1 MEQYL
6 VPGRTRKDTKMQKLI
21 LPGEWEND
29 SFPPPPKRKLRRR
42 KNRSRLAV
50 ISVVV
55 VLSLML
61 SAGSAFAFF
70 KLKNTSLTSNALYQS
85 VMSNQSQVQH
95 YQTRMNNQSQTV
107 DSNLRAVTTINGL
120 QRISVIGST
129 AFIVD
134 GHGRTISADP
144 NPYGIAIA
152 PTGAPASQTP
162 GSLRSGD
169 IVVTNFGANQT
180 GTTLVRF
187 PAGKGP
193 GLLFNTMPNPGTKGP
208 AFEAFN
214 TLTGTDWVANFSA
227 NNVQVFRPNG
237 SVLAT
242 ITSPLFKMPWAQ
254 AFNHGLHNPVD
265 GSVGSFFTTN
275 TADATIDRID
285 VIPTRNGTTFRV
297 FQIGQLTQMN
307 GGTKINAAWI
317 PSLHVGSHHYTDVLL
332 ALDLANNR
340 VAAYPNSTTL
350 NTTTMHSTS
359 KGITV
364 FGGKPLNMPG
374 GLTIN
379 PLNGD
384 LLVVNLNDNNLVE
397 LNLLQ
402 GKAVGV
408 RLLDNVP
415 VDAQSGNGSALF
427 GVAAARDIQGNLEVF
442 FTDDNM
448 NTLNLL
454 SR

>member
-1 MEQYL
+1 
-6 VPGRTRKDTKMQKLI
+6 MQKMI
-21 LPGEWEND
+21 LPGGWDIDNI
-29 SFPPPPKRKLRRR
+29 PPMPNRKVKRKKKQKVL
-42 KNRSRLAV
+42 LV
-50 ISVVV
+50 ISSI
-55 VLSLML
+55 VLLCMALFAVS
-61 SAGSAFAFF
+61 SFAF
-70 KLKNTSLTSNALYQS
+70 LKFNATLASNAIYH
-85 VMSNQSQVQH
+85 SNQS
-95 YQTRMNNQSQTV
+95 YQNQTKAMGNKS
-107 DSNLRAVTTINGL
+107 VTTINGL
-120 QRISVIGST
+120 NRISVVGST

-134 GHGRTISADP
+134 GHGKTISADP

-152 PTGAPASQTP
+152 PTSVSASTNP
-162 GSLRSGD
+162 GSLKPGD
-169 IVVTNFGANQT
+169 IVVTNFGANET

-193 GLLFNTMPNPGTKGP
+193 GMFFNTMSNPGTKGP

-214 TLTGTDWVANFSA
+214 ALTGSDWVANFSA

-237 SVLAT
+237 TVLAT
-242 ITSPLFKMPWAQ
+242 ITNPLFNKPWAQ
-254 AFNHGLHNPVD
+254 ASNNGIHNSMD
-265 GSVGSFFTTN
+265 GSVISFFTTN

-285 VIPTRNGTTFRV
+285 VIPSKNGTTFRV
-297 FQIGQLTQMN
+297 FQIGQLTQIN
-307 GGTKINAAWI
+307 GGTKINLVWV
-317 PSLHVGSHHYTDVLL
+317 PSLQVGGRHFSDVLL

-350 NTTTMHSTS
+350 NTTTMRSNA
-359 KGITV
+359 KGMTV
-364 FGGKPLNMPG
+364 FQGKPLNMPG

-384 LLVVNLNDNNLVE
+384 LLVVNMNDNNLIE
-397 LNLLQ
+397 LNLSQ
-402 GKAVGV
+402 GKVVAV

-427 GVAAARDIQGNLEVF
+427 GVAATKDTRGNLEVF

-454 SR
+454 SN